1 MAAKTTKKQT
11 TKKPTGKKEVKK
23 TTKTPVKEKA
33 QKETKKS
40 QGFGLGKGFESFGS
54 GLGALIPDNN
64 TSESKAKEINENQEP
79 DKNRHLR
86 QPHTRHLGLRART

>member
-23 TTKTPVKEKA
+23 TTTKTPVKEKA

-64 TSESKAKEINENQEP
+64 TSESKAKDINLLKKIQHVFTGLDHLILKQEN
-79 DKNRHLR
+79 H
-86 QPHTRHLGLRART
+86 